1 MGLRCLLGHD
11 FTEPRTERDREERGD
26 EVIISI
32 REVKECRRCGE
43 QQVVSENKEVTSME
57 GLLAET
63 DDESGGSE
71 SGRVSGRA
79 GDTSETSEP
88 ELEPGIGADDPAG
101 GIEDAT
107 TDTGPRLDVTE
118 AIEDAESG
126 EEFDHPKADPQA
138 VDEDIEDD
146 AEIIED
152 EPGVGTSS
160 DGRTEWAEV
169 DATHPNEANSIDPAD
184 LIEETEGDDEAESFE
199 EDTEL
204 LDQTAGGEDA
214 ESTASHSD
222 GTDETAEVESEDATI
237 IDANA
242 GQSGT
247 GEDGPSTWPEHDD
260 VDQGYDAS
268 VDDEGDE
275 TVPLDGNLRPRVDGQ
290 PTTDPDTEYV
300 EAEPVANGHSSTE
313 SDRTTSTES
322 QGATDAGFTRAER
335 RSVELSTTVP
345 DPELEYYCPECGL
358 NEPVGDSSMRAGDI
372 CPECKQGYVS
382 ERTVE

>member
-63 DDESGGSE
+63 GDESGGSE
-71 SGRVSGRA
+71 SGRA
-79 GDTSETSEP
+79 GDTSKTAES
-88 ELEPGIGADDPAG
+88 ELESGIGADDSPD
-101 GIEDAT
+101 GIGDAT
-107 TDTGPRLDVTE
+107 PDTGPSLDVAE

-138 VDEDIEDD
+138 VDEDVEDD

-152 EPGVGTSS
+152 EPGVGTSG
-160 DGRTEWAEV
+160 DGRTEWAEA

-184 LIEETEGDDEAESFE
+184 LIEETDRHDEAESSE

-204 LDQTAGGEDA
+204 LDQTADGEDA

-222 GTDETAEVESEDATI
+222 RSNETPEVESEDATI
-237 IDANA
+237 IDADT
-242 GQSGT
+242 GQSET
-247 GEDGPSTWPEHDD
+247 GEDGQSTWPEHDD

-268 VDDEGDE
+268 VDDEDDE
-275 TVPLDGNLRPRVDGQ
+275 TVTLDGNLTPRVDGQ

-313 SDRTTSTES
+313 GDRTASTES
-322 QGATDAGFTRAER
+322 RGTTDAGFTRAER